1 MDKEAFHRRTHV
13 QYERNNCVSADA
25 PKYTNDRSATR
36 TTNPFCCG
44 TTAGCKVRWA
54 SLLRILIAILM
65 LIVVIDR
72 TCVYYKTG
80 DVSISPALTI
90 TAGWL
95 IALLQTVSSIM
106 AYIGFEQSPVI

>member
-1 MDKEAFHRRTHV
+1 
-13 QYERNNCVSADA
+13 
-25 PKYTNDRSATR
+25 
-36 TTNPFCCG
+36 
-44 TTAGCKVRWA
+44 
-54 SLLRILIAILM
+54 M